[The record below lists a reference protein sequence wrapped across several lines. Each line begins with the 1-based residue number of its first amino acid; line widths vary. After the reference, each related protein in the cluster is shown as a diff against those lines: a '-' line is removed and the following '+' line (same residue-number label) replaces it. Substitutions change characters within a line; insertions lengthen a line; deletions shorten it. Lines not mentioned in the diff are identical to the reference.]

1 MREEREEGR
10 GEEKEERRKRRGSK
24 QNERREEG
32 SMQSKGLTQVLR
44 ANTSLKG

>member
-32 SMQSKGLTQVLR
+32 SMQSKR